1 MDQRIKQRELSAP
14 GSGGGSD
21 LSVTHRVEAPSI
33 EDVLRAARSAISAAK
48 KTIATTSLKGCGCF
62 GDD

>member
-1 MDQRIKQRELSAP
+1 MDQRIKQRELLA
-14 GSGGGSD
+14 SGGNGGSD

-33 EDVLRAARSAISAAK
+33 DDVLRAARSAISAAK

>member
-1 MDQRIKQRELSAP
+1 MDQRSKQRELSAL
-14 GSGGGSD
+14 SGGSSGD
-21 LSVTHRVEAPSI
+21 LSITHRVDAPSI

>member
-1 MDQRIKQRELSAP
+1 MDQKQKTGSVSAL
-14 GSGGGSD
+14 GGGGGSD
-21 LSVTHRVEAPSI
+21 LSISHRVEAPSI
-33 EDVLRAARSAISAAK
+33 DDVLRAARSAISAAK

>member
-1 MDQRIKQRELSAP
+1 MDQRQKQRELSASS
-14 GSGGGSD
+14 GGGGSD

-33 EDVLRAARSAISAAK
+33 DDVLLAARSAISAAK
-48 KTIATTSLKGCGCF
+48 KTLAETSLKGCGCF

>member
-1 MDQRIKQRELSAP
+1 MDQMNKQGKTLAP
-14 GSGGGSD
+14 GGGGSD

-33 EDVLRAARSAISAAK
+33 DDVLRAARSAISAAK
-48 KTIATTSLKGCGCF
+48 KTIATTSLEGCGCF